1 MPDGIPIHTHTQV
14 LLSKITDFQEI
25 LPLIENLRKPSIKP
39 RHWQEVMTITKTTF
53 PYESETFSLAHIM
66 DSPILKFKDDV
77 EEVSAGGMIEG
88 ISLLSD

>member
-1 MPDGIPIHTHTQV
+1 MPRTTGTPQV
-14 LLSKITDFQEI
+14 LLNKITDFQEI

-77 EEVSAGGMIEG
+77 EEVNILVYNWGLYEG
-88 ISLLSD
+88 